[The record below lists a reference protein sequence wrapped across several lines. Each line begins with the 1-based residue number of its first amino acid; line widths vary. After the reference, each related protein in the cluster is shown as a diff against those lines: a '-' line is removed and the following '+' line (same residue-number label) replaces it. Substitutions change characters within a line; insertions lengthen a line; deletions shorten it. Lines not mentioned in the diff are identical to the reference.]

1 MSFFDQLSAKV
12 NQGFNQ
18 VASQTKDFTDQVK
31 IENEIKNLEKA
42 VNACYEELGRAMYN
56 ASRNPSDTPV
66 EYEETMRQVDGL
78 LQQIQEKKE
87 NKQEIANKVT
97 CPSCGKSVPAGT
109 KFCSFCGA
117 PMGQT
122 PVAAATPVE
131 PQVYNTE
138 PQVGDD
144 KLSIDDDKQHCPNC
158 GEVIEPGTKFC
169 VKCGTKIEAE
179 EQNLTETEN
188 SAEAKET
195 SAEAPMEQTPVA
207 VATPVEPQVR
217 DDGPQMGDTEK
228 HCPNCGEVIE
238 PGAKFCVK
246 CGTKID
252 FGEQKPT
259 ENGDSCSA
267 ETENSAETADGSAE
281 AEAEEKISD

>member
-18 VASQTKDFTDQVK
+18 VASQTKDFTDQMK

-56 ASRNPSDTPV
+56 ASRHPSDTPV

-87 NKQEIANKVT
+87 SKQEIANKVT

-117 PMGQT
+117 PMEQT
-122 PVAAATPVE
+122 PVATAVPTE
-131 PQVYNTE
+131 PQVYDTE

-144 KLSIDDDKQHCPNC
+144 KLSMSDDKQRCPNC

-179 EQNLTETEN
+179 EQNLTETGN

-207 VATPVEPQVR
+207 AATPVEPQVR
-217 DDGPQMGDTEK
+217 GDEPQMGDTEK

-238 PGAKFCVK
+238 SGAKFCVK

-267 ETENSAETADGSAE
+267 ETENSTETVDGSAE
-281 AEAEEKISD
+281 TETEEKISD